1 MPDLLLEIGT
11 DEMPV
16 ELLSPMAVDL
26 SLRVDRA
33 LAERG
38 WLKGGIRVLYTLR
51 RLALIASDVSI
62 QASDDEERANTISH
76 ILGETVNELVSEG
89 AMHRDSLPVM
99 FIRPIRYVV
108 CLYGEQVIPLRVGN
122 VVADRQTRAHWRSA
136 AGEEIALSSPVD
148 YEQVLAAGGVI
159 IDQEQ
164 RKQMTRDAI
173 AAAAR
178 EANVSAQVDDSLLAK
193 IADGVEYPQ
202 PVIGRVN
209 HPPDLPALF
218 VKAVLREAGFLPLD
232 VEQGSAVG
240 FVGFADGTVD
250 RDVVRVG
257 YERVARSALRGCSLL
272 YTRDREAS
280 LADHVRSLRNIGD
293 GVGVGSLW
301 EKTERLRTLSGQV
314 AQALGTSVGTVDRAA
329 FLCQADMATWI
340 VREFPSLHGI
350 AGAIY
355 AKLDG
360 EESSVCIA
368 LEEGA
373 VSNLERERI
382 PANPEGLA
390 IAIAERYDH
399 LATLLLT
406 GNETYAPQVVSAGDD
421 LIALLIGGKVDLDLV
436 SVLGA
441 LREQYRILAPEI
453 RIEDLEGA
461 LRTCLVE
468 RLLHY
473 LETKQEVTS
482 RIASALPEAV
492 RSNPYRSSACALGL
506 QEASSKEE
514 FALLLGS
521 FAKLRSRFRA
531 GNKRVFDP
539 ALFEEETER
548 ALWREYLKAE
558 GKMGGFLAELDYE
571 RAIDQLTSLWRLI
584 DRYAEDVDPG
594 AGSEEVR
601 NNRLGL
607 IASIV
612 DLYARAGDFAA
623 LLETNGYT
631 PGEEKK

>member
-11 DEMPV
+11 EEMPV

-26 SLRVDRA
+26 SLRVNRA
-33 LAERG
+33 LAENG
-38 WLKGGIRVLYTLR
+38 SLKGGIRVLYTPR
-51 RLALIASDVSI
+51 RLALIATDVST
-62 QASDDEERANTISH
+62 QAFDDEERVNTISH
-76 ILGETVNELVSEG
+76 ILGEPVNELVSEG
-89 AMHRDSLPVM
+89 VMHRDSSPVM

-122 VVADRQTRAHWRSA
+122 VVADRQTCAHWRSA
-136 AGEEIALSSPVD
+136 AGEEITLSSPAD

-159 IDQEQ
+159 VDQEQ
-164 RKQMTRDAI
+164 RKQMTRDSI

-178 EANVSAQVDDSLLAK
+178 EANVSAQVDDSLLAR

-209 HPPDLPALF
+209 LPPDLPAVF
-218 VKAVLREAGFLPLD
+218 VKAAIREAGFVPLD
-232 VEQGSAVG
+232 VDQGSVVE

-257 YERVARSALRGCSLL
+257 YERVARSALSGCRLL

-280 LADHVRSLRNIGD
+280 LADHVSSLRNIGD
-293 GVGVGSLW
+293 EVGVGSLW
-301 EKTERLRTLSGQV
+301 EKTERLRTLSVQV
-314 AQALGTSVGTVDRAA
+314 AQALDASVGTVDRAA
-329 FLCQADMATWI
+329 FLCQADLATWI
-340 VREFPSLHGI
+340 VHEFASLHGI
-350 AGAIY
+350 AGAVY

-373 VSNLERERI
+373 VSNLERGRI
-382 PANPEGLA
+382 PASTEGLA

-406 GNETYAPQVVSAGDD
+406 GNEAYAPQVVSAGDD
-421 LIALLIGGKVDLDLV
+421 LIGLLIGGKVDLDLL

-441 LREQYRILAPEI
+441 LREQYRILAPAI

-461 LRTCLVE
+461 LRTCLKE
-468 RLLHY
+468 RLIHY

-482 RIASALPEAV
+482 RIASALPQTL

-506 QEASSKEE
+506 QEASSKEG

-521 FAKLRSRFRA
+521 FAKLRTRFRV

-548 ALWREYLKAE
+548 TLWREYLKAE
-558 GKMGGFLAELDYE
+558 GKMEGLLAKLDYE
-571 RAIDQLTSLWRLI
+571 QAIDQLTSLWGAI

-612 DLYARAGDFAA
+612 GLYTRVGNFAA
-623 LLETNGYT
+623 LLETDGYA

>member
-11 DEMPV
+11 EEMPV

-26 SLRVDRA
+26 SLRVHRA
-33 LAERG
+33 LAENG
-38 WLKGGIRVLYTLR
+38 SLKGGIRVLYTPR
-51 RLALIASDVSI
+51 RLALIATDVST
-62 QASDDEERANTISH
+62 QAFDDEERVNTISH
-76 ILGETVNELVSEG
+76 ILGEPVNELVSEG
-89 AMHRDSLPVM
+89 VMHRDSSPVM

-122 VVADRQTRAHWRSA
+122 VVADRQTCAHWRSA
-136 AGEEIALSSPVD
+136 AGEEITLSCAAD
-148 YEQVLAAGGVI
+148 YEQVLATGGVI
-159 IDQEQ
+159 VDQER

-173 AAAAR
+173 TAAAS
-178 EANVSAQVDDSLLAK
+178 EANVSAQVDDNLLAR

-209 HPPDLPALF
+209 LPPDLPAVF
-218 VKAVLREAGFLPLD
+218 VKAVIRKAGFVPLD
-232 VEQGSAVG
+232 ADQGSVVG
-240 FVGFADGTVD
+240 FVGFADGPVD

-257 YERVARSALRGCSLL
+257 YERVARSALSGCRLL

-280 LADHVRSLRNIGD
+280 LADHVSSLRNIGD
-293 GVGVGSLW
+293 EVGVGSLW
-301 EKTERLRTLSGQV
+301 EKTERLRTLSVQV
-314 AQALGTSVGTVDRAA
+314 AQALDASVGTVDRAA
-329 FLCQADMATWI
+329 FLCQADLATWI
-340 VREFPSLHGI
+340 VHEFASLHGI
-350 AGAIY
+350 AGAVY

-373 VSNLERERI
+373 VSNLERGRI
-382 PANPEGLA
+382 PASTEGLA

-406 GNETYAPQVVSAGDD
+406 GNEAYAPQVVSAGDD
-421 LIALLIGGKVDLDLV
+421 LIGLLIGGKVDLDLL

-441 LREQYRILAPEI
+441 LREQYRMLAPAI

-461 LRTCLVE
+461 LRTCLKE
-468 RLLHY
+468 RLIHY

-482 RIASALPEAV
+482 RIASALPQTL

-506 QEASSKEE
+506 QEASSKEG

-521 FAKLRSRFRA
+521 FAKLRTRFRV

-548 ALWREYLKAE
+548 TLWREYLKAE
-558 GKMGGFLAELDYE
+558 GKMEGLLAKLDYE
-571 RAIDQLTSLWRLI
+571 QAIDQLTSLWGAI

-612 DLYARAGDFAA
+612 GLYTRVGNFAA
-623 LLETNGYT
+623 LLETDGYA